1 MTRFTILALTLVA
14 AAVLAAT
21 ARADGLPVVN
31 VDVGATG
38 VATPEE
44 LVRYVAL
51 PARRDTFVARVAQA
65 GGEVLD
71 SRLLPRR
78 FTIPAVAYDGSAGG
92 LSADGRTLVLISPRR
107 GFPRAKTAFAIL
119 DAERLRVRE
128 VVTLRGDF
136 SFDAISP
143 SGSWLYLVQY
153 VSRRDPARYL
163 VRLYD
168 LRSGRLLREP
178 VIDPR
183 EVGDVMR
190 GSPIT
195 RAASPD
201 GRWAYT
207 LYDGAGEHPFIH
219 ALDTSGRTAVCIDVH
234 GLAGHP
240 SLFDLRL
247 DVSGDGGTIAVLD
260 GGNPVALANTA
271 TFEVSEPP
279 DPAAEA
285 SEPAAQQENDGL
297 PWLLVGAPAVA
308 LLIAAA
314 SWLAV
319 RRRPGGPTLDD
330 GPPEPYV
337 LLESRPLDGGAR
349 SEEAEREEVLV
360 P

>member
-1 MTRFTILALTLVA
+1 MTRFPILALTLVA
-14 AAVLAAT
+14 AAVLTAT
-21 ARADGLPVVN
+21 ARADGLPLVN

-38 VATPEE
+38 VAAPAED
-44 LVRYVAL
+44 VRYVAL
-51 PARRDTFVARVAQA
+51 PAGRDTLVARVAQA
-65 GGEVLD
+65 GGEVLE
-71 SRLLPRR
+71 SRLLPGR

-107 GFPRAKTAFAIL
+107 SFPRAETAFAIL

-136 SFDAISP
+136 SFDAISQ

-153 VSRRDPARYL
+153 VSPRDPTRYL

-207 LYDGAGEHPFIH
+207 LYNGAGEHPFIH
-219 ALDTSGRTAVCIDVH
+219 ALDTSGRTAVCIDLH

-260 GGNPVALANTA
+260 GGDPVALADTA
-271 TFEVSEPP
+271 TFEVSEPTE
-279 DPAAEA
+279 PAAEA
-285 SEPAAQQENDGL
+285 PNPTPEQEDGL
-297 PWLLVGAPAVA
+297 PWLLVGAPAAA
-308 LLIAAA
+308 LLIAAGF
-314 SWLAV
+314 WLAL
-319 RRRPGGPTLDD
+319 RRRPGGVTLSDTL
-330 GPPEPYV
+330 PEPFV
-337 LLESRPLDGGAR
+337 LPDSRPLDGDGG
-349 SEEAEREEVLV
+349 SEDREREKVLV

>member
-1 MTRFTILALTLVA
+1 MTRFPIFALTLVA
-14 AAVLAAT
+14 AAVLTAS

-38 VATPEE
+38 VAAPAED
-44 LVRYVAL
+44 VRYVAL
-51 PARRDTFVARVAQA
+51 PARSDTFVARVAQA
-65 GGEVLD
+65 GGEVIG
-71 SRLLPRR
+71 SRLLRGR

-92 LSADGRTLVLISPRR
+92 LSADGRTLALISPRR
-107 GFPRAKTAFAIL
+107 SFPRAETAFAIL

-153 VSRRDPARYL
+153 LSPRDPARYL

-168 LRSGRLLREP
+168 LRSERLLREP

-219 ALDTSGRTAVCIDVH
+219 ALDTSGRTAVCIDLH

-240 SLFDLRL
+240 SPYDLRL
-247 DVSGDGGTIAVLD
+247 DVSDDGGTIAVLD
-260 GGNPVALANTA
+260 GGDPVALADTA
-271 TFEVSEPP
+271 TFQVSEPAE
-279 DPAAEA
+279 PAAEA
-285 SEPAAQQENDGL
+285 PKPTPEQEDGL
-297 PWLLVGAPAVA
+297 PWLPVGAPVAA
-308 LLIAAA
+308 LLVAAGF
-314 SWLAV
+314 WLAV
-319 RRRPGGPTLDD
+319 RRRPGGVALDD
-330 GPPEPYV
+330 GPPEPFV
-337 LLESRPLDGGAR
+337 LPESRPLDR
-349 SEEAEREEVLV
+349 DEESDDREREKVLV

>member
-1 MTRFTILALTLVA
+1 MTRFSIFALTLVA
-14 AAVLAAT
+14 AAVLAAA

-38 VATPEE
+38 VATPGED
-44 LVRYVAL
+44 VRYVAL
-51 PARRDTFVARVAQA
+51 RARHNTLVARVAQA

-71 SRLLPRR
+71 SRLLPGR
-78 FTIPAVAYDGSAGG
+78 FTIPAVAYDGSADG
-92 LSADGRTLVLISPRR
+92 LSADGRTLVLINPRR
-107 GFPRAKTAFAIL
+107 NFPRAETAFAVL
-119 DAERLRVRE
+119 DAEPLRVRE

-153 VSRRDPARYL
+153 VAPRDPTRYL

-168 LRSGRLLREP
+168 LRSGRLLPEP
-178 VIDPR
+178 VIDPS

-201 GRWAYT
+201 GRWVYT

-219 ALDTSGRTAVCIDVH
+219 ALDTSGRTAACIDLH
-234 GLAGHP
+234 GLMGHP

-247 DVSGDGGTIAVLD
+247 HVSGDGGTIAVLD
-260 GGNPVALANTA
+260 GGEPVALVDTA
-271 TFEVSEPP
+271 TFEVAEPP
-279 DPAAEA
+279 
-285 SEPAAQQENDGL
+285 EPAAKAPRPTPAQESDGL
-297 PWLLVGAPAVA
+297 PWLLVGAPAGA
-308 LLIAAA
+308 LLLAAG
-314 SWLAV
+314 SWLAF
-319 RRRPGGPTLDD
+319 RRRRGGVVLDD
-330 GPPEPYV
+330 GPADPFL
-337 LLESRPLDGGAR
+337 LLENGPLDGEAE
-349 SEEAEREEVLV
+349 SEERERPEVLV